1 MSMIRVVI
9 DAMGG
14 DNAPEEIVKGAVAA
28 LADQPEVQI
37 LLTGR
42 PEAVEPILAGL
53 SYDKDRLT
61 VVPASEVIETAE
73 PPVAAIRTKKD
84 SSMTVGLNLVKE
96 GKADC
101 FISSGST
108 GALLVGAQLLVGR
121 IPGVRRP
128 PLAPVLPTTNG
139 PSLLIDCGANV
150 DARPE
155 HLVQFAR
162 MGAAYMEGV
171 VGIKNPTVGLMN
183 IGAEED
189 KGNALV
195 KETMPLLKA
204 CEDINFIGSVEA
216 RDIPFGAADVVV
228 CEAFAG
234 NVALKMYEGTAKALL
249 SQIKAALMSSV
260 RGKLGGL
267 LIKPSLK
274 GLMKT
279 FDAAEYGGAPMLGL
293 NGLVVKTHGSAKA
306 GEIRTAV
313 SQCVR
318 FREQHMDEKIK
329 EMMAK
334 K

>member
-1 MSMIRVVI
+1 MKGV
-9 DAMGG
+9 MG
-14 DNAPEEIVKGAVAA
+14 V
-28 LADQPEVQI
+28 
-37 LLTGR
+37 
-42 PEAVEPILAGL
+42 
-53 SYDKDRLT
+53 
-61 VVPASEVIETAE
+61 
-73 PPVAAIRTKKD
+73 
-84 SSMTVGLNLVKE
+84 
-96 GKADC
+96 
-101 FISSGST
+101 
-108 GALLVGAQLLVGR
+108 
-121 IPGVRRP
+121 
-128 PLAPVLPTTNG
+128 
-139 PSLLIDCGANV
+139 
-150 DARPE
+150 
-155 HLVQFAR
+155 
-162 MGAAYMEGV
+162 
-171 VGIKNPTVGLMN
+171 KNPTVGLMN

-249 SQIKAALMSSV
+249 VQIKEALMGSLS
-260 RGKLGGL
+260 GKLGGL

-274 GLMKT
+274 GLMKK

-306 GEIRTAV
+306 AEIRMAV
-313 SQCVR
+313 TQCAR

-329 EMMAK
+329 EMMAAK